1 MSYPYTKNFTPENKS
16 NLIKFL
22 RDQTTAEWGG
32 TRLYDGT
39 NSHLQQN
46 PYELVD
52 CIDEIIKH
60 EYSTKQNI
68 ENFLEIGFHAGY
80 TITILNKIFNFKN
93 IVAVD
98 TFQEFVDGNSL
109 RANHRF
115 KNLILVCGNSTTDRT
130 IEIVKT
136 FSEYDLILI
145 DADHSYEIVKQD
157 FENYKNLLS
166 KNGIILLHDV
176 KSNSFSGVTKLW
188 NEIENSND
196 YKTKTIFYD
205 DYPIKAGIG
214 MIYNK

>member
-16 NLIKFL
+16 KLIKFL

-60 EYSTKQNI
+60 ESSTKQNI

-80 TITILNKIFNFKN
+80 TNTILNKIFNFKN

-115 KNLILVCGNSTTDRT
+115 KNLILVCGNSTANRT
-130 IEIVKT
+130 IEIAKT
-136 FSEYDLILI
+136 FSKYDLILI
-145 DADHSYEIVKQD
+145 DGDHSYEIVKQD

-176 KSNSFSGVTKLW
+176 KSNSFPGVTKLW

-214 MIYNK
+214 MTYNK

>member
-22 RDQTTAEWGG
+22 RDQTTAELGG

-80 TITILNKIFNFKN
+80 TNTILNKIFNFKN